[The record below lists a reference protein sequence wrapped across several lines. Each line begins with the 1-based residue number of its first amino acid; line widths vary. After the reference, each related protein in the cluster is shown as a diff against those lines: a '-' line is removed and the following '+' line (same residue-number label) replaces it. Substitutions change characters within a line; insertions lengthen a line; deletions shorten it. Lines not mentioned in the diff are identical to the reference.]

1 MTAAFFQY
9 CEPYHTALSSVH
21 LAMGYVFRSRYCP
34 AGLISDRNFDP
45 CFEPSLL
52 LGDAAGGLG
61 TRDTQR
67 LISQRLHTAGSIA
80 LGLELNEL
88 CDLH

>member
-9 CEPYHTALSSVH
+9 REPCRTALSSVH

-45 CFEPSLL
+45 CCEPSLL

-67 LISQRLHTAGSIA
+67 LISQRPHTAGSIA
-80 LGLELNEL
+80 LGLGLNEL